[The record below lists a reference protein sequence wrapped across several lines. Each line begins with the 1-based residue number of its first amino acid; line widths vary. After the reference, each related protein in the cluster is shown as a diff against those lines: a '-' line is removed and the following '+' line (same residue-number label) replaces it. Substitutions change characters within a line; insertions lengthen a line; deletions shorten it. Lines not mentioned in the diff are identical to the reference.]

1 MEGLIEVCVGGSFQ
15 PVILDNGRFSVREAT
30 AICRQLG
37 LGSGMLFNGMEVQC
51 IYIYRVVLYEC
62 HIYIHGMMECL
73 VTLTYLSLVKLSAGI
88 PLNSLTLF
96 GTELEV
102 DAHAGKVRCDEQVES
117 LSECSL
123 SIINSFG
130 EIRAGVRCIQT
141 QSTGM
146 HTYGSF
152 LGYYQNNSLFLCR
165 KL

>member
-1 MEGLIEVCVGGSFQ
+1 MYNVSIYTMSYCMNATFTWNDGMFSYTYISFIGQ
-15 PVILDNGRFSVREAT
+15 
-30 AICRQLG
+30 
-37 LGSGMLFNGMEVQC
+37 
-51 IYIYRVVLYEC
+51 
-62 HIYIHGMMECL
+62 
-73 VTLTYLSLVKLSAGI
+73 LSAGI

-141 QSTGM
+141 LSTGM

-152 LGYYQNNSLFLCR
+152 LGYYQNNLLFLCR